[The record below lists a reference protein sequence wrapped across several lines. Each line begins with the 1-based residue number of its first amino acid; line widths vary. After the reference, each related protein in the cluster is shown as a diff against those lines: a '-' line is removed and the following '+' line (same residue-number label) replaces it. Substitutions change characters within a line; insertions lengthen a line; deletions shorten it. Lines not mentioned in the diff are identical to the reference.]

1 MAHARAALSLFPF
14 AYIKSETSWE
24 RARSSN
30 QILLFKPE
38 VRIGIDVVYKIFM
51 LTIRNLT
58 DDGAR
63 WWGRSFSAK
72 KKNNKTKQNRNV
84 FWLKQSPFSR
94 PTGLAPWAGFK
105 LLHVRDAGQIS
116 CVKFGQHDSTQ
127 IALHNLLRTISHPP
141 PS

>member
-72 KKNNKTKQNRNV
+72 KKTTKQNKTETCFGLN
-84 FWLKQSPFSR
+84 SPLFLDR
-94 PTGLAPWAGFK
+94 LASHRG
-105 LLHVRDAGQIS
+105 RDS
-116 CVKFGQHDSTQ
+116 NCYT
-127 IALHNLLRTISHPP
+127 
-141 PS
+141 